1 MPTDLPVTEGGEQGS
16 RAAIG
21 LSITLKER
29 KKERERERERQRE
42 RDRALHWGP
51 GRLRDPEVDSTDILS
66 AILESQRGID
76 IALFVVNGV
85 VLMTVPT
92 GSQRACHNNL
102 GDAACG
108 AAPQYMYRIP

>member
-1 MPTDLPVTEGGEQGS
+1 M
-16 RAAIG
+16 
-21 LSITLKER
+21 
-29 KKERERERERQRE
+29 REREREIEPFIGALVGSRE
-42 RDRALHWGP
+42 TLP
-51 GRLRDPEVDSTDILS
+51 ITTLKVRDPEFDSTDILS

-102 GDAACG
+102 GDATCR